1 MSFVTRTLKERLILI
16 LTDVKNELLSI
27 KKNLYYF

>member
-27 KKNLYYF
+27 KKNII